1 MQYNAAF
8 AKETKLIF
16 LLDDQQKRH
25 AAIYNVSAK
34 VSSKHGR
41 FEKFSE
47 YVNENNFV
55 AELEFSMKHPK
66 SDRAKKLLDE
76 LLPCVEIC
84 GGVVPFSPIQRK
96 QSLNK
101 LYGMVQHFGLPSWF
115 ITITPSEIDS
125 YLVMRLCFR
134 NPNASPIMEKE
145 KFEHWNSEQN
155 TEFGTI
161 NIPIPAAV
169 RALVSASDPVACA
182 EFFQRLVETVL
193 STLFFSENDKN
204 IKKSSPISTNLF
216 GVFGRINAHFLV
228 FEVQGRG
235 ALHLHGLL
243 WGSITPY
250 VMQIISTKKGD
261 ILNLLTKAVDSMVQ
275 AYLPLKAFQDQITR
289 KQNPSLNIRPGLQQ
303 FSFDKNNP
311 EDFID
316 RYGHV
321 CSAVQVHKHS
331 FTCHKGKAGKFSCR
345 LGYPSN
351 MQPEKTQ
358 PLEIVLL
365 EHNKVRVNRDIEP
378 FVQPEVMKH
387 YPFDIPDIR
396 TIVYSLKRPYNQG
409 LSVSDPLYNR
419 NGLVV
424 PFNPACSAVLGCNTA
439 MMLLGSIEQCK
450 TAIFYTLDYMTKDA
464 QALENSLSVIYN
476 AKMQISKNQSKASD
490 SGSAERNTKH
500 ILQRIVNNLSG
511 QVETS
516 AMMAAAS
523 LLGMPSTMCS
533 HSFWFCYI
541 RPAIHFVKQILTS
554 TDAIFSDIEL
564 TENDTDEN
572 SDDLFDDVSRSQTSS
587 DAGTSQIFE
596 IQGKYIAVHQ
606 HIHYAYRGL
615 NLRHLSFYEYCGII
629 QISKKK
635 FVNKNSKQNKQ
646 QHEEE
651 EKEEEAAEAEVEEEV
666 EDEEKEEEEVEE
678 QEEQEEGD
686 DDNDEDEE
694 DGKEESGEG
703 VEEQQ
708 QEEHEEEK
716 QNEYGASVNGSHRT
730 SKGSRQKN
738 KSFNFDD
745 GHPLKT
751 HYFQKI
757 RSKLL
762 VPILAGTSPPYLPF
776 PPPDFESNSTWINQS
791 EKFAEYYLTLMVP
804 WDIDRKIPLPIE
816 SIDSEFDVLS
826 YKTFCDWALMTLST
840 EASFIDKCRLTSIDN
855 IATSLRVDKI
865 RKKTV
870 TIWRAQSAKRW
881 EDGMG
886 YSSLRTD
893 GDVGELSP
901 LNDSETDRPPDEIQ
915 SIINYLQELAHSNS
929 ARPKNLLALT
939 FLEKQSK
946 ELCKLFSTEN
956 EATNVAISGILL
968 N

>member
-1 MQYNAAF
+1 MPPKFCKHLLLQYNEAF

-34 VSSKHGR
+34 VSSKQGR

-47 YVNENNFV
+47 YVNDKNFV
-55 AELEFSMKHPK
+55 GELEIAMQHPK
-66 SDRAKKLLDE
+66 SDTAKKILDE

-145 KFEHWNSEQN
+145 KFQHWESENN
-155 TEFGTI
+155 TEFGKV
-161 NIPIPAAV
+161 NIPIPAAT
-169 RALVSASDPVACA
+169 RASVSASDPVACA

-204 IKKSSPISTNLF
+204 IKKSLPISTNAF
-216 GVFGRINAHFLV
+216 GIFGRINAHFLV

-250 VMQIISTKKGD
+250 VMQIMSTKIGD
-261 ILNLLTKAVDSMVQ
+261 ILNLLTKAIDSMVQ
-275 AYLPLKAFQDQITR
+275 AYLPLKAFKDQIIR
-289 KQNPSLNIRPGLQQ
+289 KQNPSLHIRPGLQE
-303 FSFDKNNP
+303 FTFDKNNY
-311 EDFID
+311 EDFVD
-316 RYGHV
+316 RYSYV

-331 FTCHKGKAGKFSCR
+331 FTCHKGKAGQFSCR

-358 PLEIVLL
+358 PLEIVLT
-365 EHNKVRVNRDIEP
+365 EKHKVRVNRDITP
-378 FVQPEVMKH
+378 FIQPAVMKH
-387 YPFDIPDIR
+387 YPFDMQDIR
-396 TIVYSLKRPYNQG
+396 TIVYSLKRPFNQE
-409 LSVSDPLYNR
+409 LNVSDPLYNR

-476 AKMQISKNQSKASD
+476 AKMQISKNPSQASD
-490 SGSAERNTKH
+490 TGSSERNTKH

-541 RPAIHFVKQILTS
+541 RPAIQFVKEILKTTS
-554 TDAIFSDIEL
+554 ANLNEIE
-564 TENDTDEN
+564 ENDTDVN
-572 SDDLFDDVSRSQTSS
+572 SDDLFDDVSRGQTSS
-587 DAGTSQIFE
+587 DTGTSQIFE

-606 HIHYAYRGL
+606 HIHYAYRGIHL
-615 NLRHLSFYEYCGII
+615 KHLSFYEYCGII
-629 QISKKK
+629 QICKKK
-635 FVNKNSKQNKQ
+635 FMNESTEQNELHEEAYKPNQ
-646 QHEEE
+646 SIDDAEEEEE
-651 EKEEEAAEAEVEEEV
+651 EKEEEG
-666 EDEEKEEEEVEE
+666 EEKEEEV
-678 QEEQEEGD
+678 
-686 DDNDEDEE
+686 NEDEKQTKDGAPE
-694 DGKEESGEG
+694 D
-703 VEEQQ
+703 
-708 QEEHEEEK
+708 
-716 QNEYGASVNGSHRT
+716 AFHRT
-730 SKGSRQKN
+730 SNRSRQKN
-738 KSFNFDD
+738 KSFDFDD
-745 GHPLKT
+745 GHPLIN

-762 VPILAGTSPPYLPF
+762 VPILAGKSPPYLPV
-776 PPPDFESNSTWINQS
+776 PPPDFEINSTWINQS
-791 EKFAEYYLTLMVP
+791 ERFAEYYLTLMVP
-804 WDIDRKIPLPIE
+804 WD
-816 SIDSEFDVLS
+816 
-826 YKTFCDWALMTLST
+826 
-840 EASFIDKCRLTSIDN
+840 
-855 IATSLRVDKI
+855 
-865 RKKTV
+865 
-870 TIWRAQSAKRW
+870 TIK
-881 EDGMG
+881 
-886 YSSLRTD
+886 
-893 GDVGELSP
+893 
-901 LNDSETDRPPDEIQ
+901 
-915 SIINYLQELAHSNS
+915 
-929 ARPKNLLALT
+929 
-939 FLEKQSK
+939 
-946 ELCKLFSTEN
+946 
-956 EATNVAISGILL
+956 
-968 N
+968 